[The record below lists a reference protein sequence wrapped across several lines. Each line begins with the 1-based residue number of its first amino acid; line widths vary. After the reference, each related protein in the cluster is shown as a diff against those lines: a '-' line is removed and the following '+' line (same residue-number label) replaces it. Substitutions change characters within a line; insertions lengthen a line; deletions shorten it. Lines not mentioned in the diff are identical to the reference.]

1 MNLWV
6 SCKKP
11 QLGSLANMSDSE
23 ATPEPEFE
31 ADSLPNFGNKL
42 ISDPTTDF
50 AEQSQLTY
58 LIPSETNLDL
68 ESAFRDLEPGKSIL
82 DSLER
87 RDALF
92 FGELSAAPLVL
103 DTLSLTLVTR

>member
-1 MNLWV
+1 
-6 SCKKP
+6 
-11 QLGSLANMSDSE
+11 MSDSE

-31 ADSLPNFGNKL
+31 ADSLTNFGTKL

-58 LIPSETNLDL
+58 LVPSETNLDL

-87 RDALF
+87 RDSLF
-92 FGELSAAPLVL
+92 FGELFVVPLVL